1 MSETLNVYEVWYE
14 GSKEATKGRARE
26 TVPHRAAELFVYSNL
41 SGNVDSDEAEFMVCV
56 QDGSTVRTFVVRVEY
71 SVEMSAE
78 EVTA

>member
-14 GSKEATKGRARE
+14 GSKEATKGRSRE

-41 SGNVDSDEAEFMVCV
+41 TGDIDSDETEYMVCV
-56 QDGSTVRTFVVRVEY
+56 QDGPTVRTFVVRVEY
-71 SVEMSAE
+71 SVGMSTE